1 MPPKALVTGATGFIG
16 SHLVETLAAR
26 NWEITCLVRPTSRIR
41 FLKSFPVRFV
51 ESQPEELKSLEK
63 AVRDQNYVF
72 HLAGRIRSAKREVYE
87 RANHLLTR
95 NLIQMCLSWNPK
107 LQRFVF
113 ISSISAAGPSLP
125 GRYIDENDPCAP
137 TSEYGRS
144 KLRGEGAV
152 REAWPSLPA
161 TIIRPPNV
169 YGPRQQ
175 ETELLIKIIS
185 QRIVPL
191 LKDRGEKT
199 SLIYVKDLVDGIIQ
213 AALSPRTINQ
223 VYYLTDGKGYS
234 WRKIILI
241 MKKYVLGDSIF
252 LPLPEETIYLSAWL
266 TDVLK
271 KAGIVKSYFG
281 RRAWR
286 AMTQTA
292 WLFSSSKAEKH
303 FGFQPKFSLE
313 AGIKETVESYRN
325 PIML

>member
-125 GRYIDENDPCAP
+125 GRYMDENDPCAP

>member
-1 MPPKALVTGATGFIG
+1 MPPKALVNGATGFIG

-125 GRYIDENDPCAP
+125 GRYMDENDPCAP